1 MLTTKKMHDLISE
14 EFTLFKRDKTTREH
28 RVQFAEALTEQ
39 YFADHEFI
47 PEGTVLDR
55 LGTLILQDELADAHP
70 DKMTREEY
78 PLLSEDQSERRNEK
92 EYKVSE
98 MHYGKDATVG
108 FRKVI
113 YEDDTGATQI
123 RRKRMYDFPK

>member
-1 MLTTKKMHDLISE
+1 MNTQQLHTAINE
-14 EFTLFKRDKTTREH
+14 AFTDFKSIQTSRRH
-28 RVQFAEALTEQ
+28 RMDFAESLTED
-39 YFADHEFI
+39 YFAEHGKMPD
-47 PEGTVLDR
+47 GTILDR
-55 LGTLILQDELADAHP
+55 LATLILQDELADKHP

-78 PLLSEDQSERRNEK
+78 PLLSEDQSDRRNDK

-98 MHYGKDATVG
+98 MHYGNDATVG

-113 YEDDTGATQI
+113 YEDETGATQI